1 MTIAD
6 QHPGTAGRALGAGEN
21 GKIAALL
28 DDVFHRMPRGEQ
40 ARLLEK
46 LIKPLGLL
54 SLAAVANGVFAK
66 LWLQSGAHASQ
77 LRLDDGVMIGPGDVA
92 DLAVFVQQMSVE
104 TVDGLTQLLATSP
117 ALVGS
122 AAAAAL
128 IAALTRRI
136 QARRQRRAAT
146 ETASSSPRR

>member
-1 MTIAD
+1 MSIAHN
-6 QHPGTAGRALGAGEN
+6 HPATAPRAAHAGEN

-28 DDVFHRMPRGEQ
+28 DDVFHRMPKPEQ
-40 ARLLEK
+40 ARMLEK

-66 LWLQSGAHASQ
+66 LWLQSGVHASQ
-77 LRLDDGVMIGPGDVA
+77 LRLDDAAMIGPGDVA
-92 DLAVFVQQMSVE
+92 DLVVFVQQMSVE
-104 TVDGLTQLLATSP
+104 TVDGLAQLLATSP

-136 QARRQRRAAT
+136 QARRLRRRAG
-146 ETASSSPRR
+146 E

>member
-1 MTIAD
+1 MTIANKY
-6 QHPGTAGRALGAGEN
+6 PRATGRASSVGEN

-28 DDVFHRMPRGEQ
+28 DDVFHRMPKGEQ
-40 ARLLEK
+40 ARMLEK

-77 LRLDDGVMIGPGDVA
+77 LRLDDGIMIVPGDVA

-104 TVDGLTQLLATSP
+104 TVDGLTQIVATSP

-136 QARRQRRAAT
+136 QARRQRQRAG
-146 ETASSSPRR
+146 R